1 MAAKPPDKAA
11 WKAAQFAAKHPQFKS
26 RSQVSAGVSLQTGC
40 CRQPYRRFMHDI
52 LSQATPG
59 KAPGP
64 GGSPAASPAGGS
76 PAAPA
81 DASDNLLAEAKRAK
95 AQRATF
101 RETDVLSERGVWRL
115 YDSFQR
121 LPLSGKA
128 GHEAADMARIAG
140 LYDDWA
146 RQLAPGLHPTD
157 VLTKCR

>member
-1 MAAKPPDKAA
+1 M
-11 WKAAQFAAKHPQFKS
+11 
-26 RSQVSAGVSLQTGC
+26 
-40 CRQPYRRFMHDI
+40 
-52 LSQATPG
+52 QATPG

-64 GGSPAASPAGGS
+64 GGTQASVAGAASPAGGS

-81 DASDNLLAEAKRAK
+81 ASDNLLTEAKRAR

-121 LPLSGKA
+121 LPLSGKP
-128 GHEAADMARIAG
+128 GHEAADMARISR

-146 RQLAPGLHPTD
+146 RQVAPGLHPTD
-157 VLTKCR
+157 ALTKCRWAAR